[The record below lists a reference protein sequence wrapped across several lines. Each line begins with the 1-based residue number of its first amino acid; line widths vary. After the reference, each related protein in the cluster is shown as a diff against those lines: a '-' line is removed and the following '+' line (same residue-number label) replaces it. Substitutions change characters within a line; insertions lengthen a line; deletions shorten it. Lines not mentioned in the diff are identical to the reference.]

1 MAGFTNMIK
10 NIRDRNFGGSY
21 ANIVAEPY
29 VSGYAYTKW
38 TVPSTITNNGSL
50 GGTFGFDGSTSNVS
64 NDNANSNA
72 LANITNILSATCISV
87 TPPDGRIET
96 VEFNAIGGAKYYA
109 PGSIEPGTELSCRFT
124 EFSGLP
130 VHGILHRWVEMIRH
144 NRAGTTK
151 LEGSDYAKNNYSGTV
166 LYWTTKPD
174 GKTVEYAAAYSG
186 VFPKSSMLESF
197 SGDITSVEKVEL
209 EVSFQIDFIYTEDWV
224 YEAAQ
229 AKADEAAY
237 MAGTWTGERN
247 REGGG
252 GDYQDDFDT

>member
-1 MAGFTNMIK
+1 MSFLSIAQG
-10 NIRDRNFGGSY
+10 IRDRNFGGTK
-21 ANIVAEPY
+21 ADMVAEPY
-29 VSGYAYTKW
+29 VSGYQYTYWKLP
-38 TVPSTITNNGSL
+38 TQLESVSGYYQNTTMGMSDV
-50 GGTFGFDGSTSNVS
+50 FGKAASMADV
-64 NDNANSNA
+64 
-72 LANITNILSATCISV
+72 LSATCTSV
-87 TPPDGRIET
+87 TPPGVTLNT

-151 LEGSDYAKNNYSGTV
+151 LVGSDYAKNNYSGTV

-174 GKTVEYAAAYSG
+174 GKTIEYAAAYSG

-224 YEAAQ
+224 YAAAE
-229 AKADEAAY
+229 AKAGAKPY
-237 MAGTWTGERN
+237 TAGMWEGDGLRN
-247 REGGG
+247 KQGGG
-252 GDYQDDFDT
+252 GEYQDDFNT

>member
-1 MAGFTNMIK
+1 MSFAQIVQS
-10 NIRDRNFGGSY
+10 IRDRNFGGTKQTM
-21 ANIVAEPY
+21 VAEPY
-29 VSGYAYTKW
+29 VSGYQYTYWKL
-38 TVPSTITNNGSL
+38 PDQL
-50 GGTFGFDGSTSNVS
+50 GEVRGYYQSSMNEVSELFSSVTDMANV
-64 NDNANSNA
+64 
-72 LANITNILSATCISV
+72 LSATCTSV
-87 TPPDGRIET
+87 TPPGVTLNT

-144 NRAGTTK
+144 NRTGTTK

-247 REGGG
+247 KEGGG